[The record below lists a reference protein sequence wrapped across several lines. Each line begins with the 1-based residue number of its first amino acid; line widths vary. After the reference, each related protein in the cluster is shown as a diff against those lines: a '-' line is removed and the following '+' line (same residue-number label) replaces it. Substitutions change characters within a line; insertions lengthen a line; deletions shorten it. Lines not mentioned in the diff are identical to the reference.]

1 MYNEKENVTFVPN
14 DFLSDVSVLN
24 KPIFKVLA
32 DVKKSW
38 TKLSQNERSAA
49 FKKREYFS
57 LK

>member
-1 MYNEKENVTFVPN
+1 MKKENVTFVPN